1 MQSLLR
7 ESYMK
12 SLSKSFKHAF
22 IGLGNLISKEPNA
35 KIHAAA
41 TITVIVLGIYYQLNT
56 IEWVLSIIA
65 ILMVWAAEAVN
76 TAIECLA
83 DEITTEMNSN
93 IKLAKDLSAGAV
105 LLVVIVAVIIGI
117 MVFGPYFLS

>member
-1 MQSLLR
+1 
-7 ESYMK
+7 MK

-65 ILMVWAAEAVN
+65 VLMVWAAEAVN